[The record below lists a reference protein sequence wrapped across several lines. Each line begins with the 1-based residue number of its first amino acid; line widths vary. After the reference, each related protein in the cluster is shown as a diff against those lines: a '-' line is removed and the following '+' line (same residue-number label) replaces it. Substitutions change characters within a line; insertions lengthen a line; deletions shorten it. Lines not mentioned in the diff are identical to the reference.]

1 MSYPNVVHID
11 KLTYFPKIPKKVYF
25 TQTVAG
31 KRFQPIYKRQIHVQ
45 TESLLRCTRLHHLIS
60 LRMIHAEFDNLGEPL
75 IPQAKQLIMPATPNR
90 PSGFL
95 LFPWGLLSIVLIL
108 VINLAASETWFG
120 QNWSWITL
128 VLIVPAAI
136 FENFKVG
143 YSTMRIM
150 FLKVI
155 YSLLSFLLV
164 GMAFGAALAGW
175 HLEKF
180 QNITNIEKVKLPWF
194 VLLALVVMLLIQ
206 IAQLFSML
214 KAVKR
219 EFMQLDPDQ

>member
-1 MSYPNVVHID
+1 MP
-11 KLTYFPKIPKKVYF
+11 
-25 TQTVAG
+25 
-31 KRFQPIYKRQIHVQ
+31 QPASK
-45 TESLLRCTRLHHLIS
+45 
-60 LRMIHAEFDNLGEPL
+60 
-75 IPQAKQLIMPATPNR
+75 
-90 PSGFL
+90 PSAFL
-95 LFPWGLLSIVLIL
+95 LFPWGLLSIVLML
-108 VINLAASETWFG
+108 ALNLTLSDQWFRS
-120 QNWSWITL
+120 NWSWVTL
-128 VLIVPAAI
+128 VLIIPAAI
-136 FENFKVG
+136 FENFKIG

-180 QNITNIEKVKLPWF
+180 QHVTGIEKISLPWF

>member
-1 MSYPNVVHID
+1 MA
-11 KLTYFPKIPKKVYF
+11 IPSTK
-25 TQTVAG
+25 
-31 KRFQPIYKRQIHVQ
+31 
-45 TESLLRCTRLHHLIS
+45 
-60 LRMIHAEFDNLGEPL
+60 
-75 IPQAKQLIMPATPNR
+75 
-90 PSGFL
+90 PSTFL

-108 VINLAASETWFG
+108 LLNLTLSEGWFRN
-120 QNWSWITL
+120 NWSWITL
-128 VLIVPAAI
+128 VLIIPAAI
-136 FENFKVG
+136 LENFKVG

-150 FLKVI
+150 FMKVV

-180 QNITNIEKVKLPWF
+180 QQLTGIQKITLPWF
-194 VLLALVVMLLIQ
+194 VLLALAVLLLIQ
-206 IAQLFSML
+206 VAQLFSML

>member
-1 MSYPNVVHID
+1 
-11 KLTYFPKIPKKVYF
+11 
-25 TQTVAG
+25 
-31 KRFQPIYKRQIHVQ
+31 
-45 TESLLRCTRLHHLIS
+45 
-60 LRMIHAEFDNLGEPL
+60 
-75 IPQAKQLIMPATPNR
+75 MPSSSSR
-90 PSGFL
+90 PSTFL

-108 VINLAASETWFG
+108 ILNISLSDSWFRS
-120 QNWSWITL
+120 NWSWITL
-128 VLIVPAAI
+128 VLIIPAAI

-150 FLKVI
+150 FMKVV

-180 QNITNIEKVKLPWF
+180 QNITNIEKIRLPWYILLALF
-194 VLLALVVMLLIQ
+194 VLLMIQ
-206 IAQLFSML
+206 VAQLFSML